1 MVYVKLSLI
10 NVKFKL
16 LHLAPFQLKKRY
28 NAKWASLDFGDNIVL
43 LCVTLAHLLRDPK
56 SY

>member
-16 LHLAPFQLKKRY
+16 LHLAPFQLKKRD
-28 NAKWASLDFGDNIVL
+28 NAEWASLDFGDNIVL
-43 LCVTLAHLLRDPK
+43 LCVTLAHLLRAPK
-56 SY
+56 NY